1 MGVHDSLPS
10 FVSMPGESTS
20 MDRLNRFN
28 SELNLVLW
36 AALLLIVI
44 LVAGH

>member
-1 MGVHDSLPS
+1 
-10 FVSMPGESTS
+10 

-28 SELNLVLW
+28 SELNLVVW

-44 LVAGH
+44 LMVGH